1 MRIIVTRPEREALS
15 WTKQL
20 QARGLDAVALPLIAI
35 GPAPGN
41 DMSERWAN
49 LHNYDAVMFVSS
61 NAAQYFFE
69 PKQALAPDR
78 WAQEA
83 PKTRA
88 WSPGP
93 GTARTLLAAG
103 VPPAMLDTPALDAG
117 QFDSEALWDV
127 VHSQVHPG
135 HRTLV
140 VRGQEGDADA
150 LPHAGTGRE
159 WLARQLAAAG
169 GSVDFT
175 VAYTRH
181 APQFTPLQ
189 RQTAVAAA
197 GDGSVWLF
205 SSSQAVQHLQQWL
218 PGQPWQAARAVA
230 THPRIAEAARAA
242 GFGVVQE
249 TRPALD
255 DVMASIQT
263 LVPQPR
269 P

>member
-1 MRIIVTRPEREALS
+1 MRIIVTRPEREALA
-15 WTKQL
+15 WTEQL
-20 QARGLDAVALPLIAI
+20 QARGLNAVALPLIAI

-41 DMSERWAN
+41 DLRQCWDT
-49 LHNYDAVMFVSS
+49 LHSFDAVMFVSS

-69 PKQALAPDR
+69 SKQALAPVP
-78 WAQEA
+78 WSQIA

-103 VPPAMLDTPALDAG
+103 VPPHVLDTPPPDAG

-127 VHSQVHPG
+127 VHSQVRPG

-150 LPHAGTGRE
+150 TPHAGTGRE

-181 APQFTPLQ
+181 APQFTPPQ
-189 RQTAVAAA
+189 HQTALAAA

-218 PGQPWQAARAVA
+218 PGQSWQAARAIA
-230 THPRIAEAARAA
+230 THPRIAQAAEQA
-242 GFGVVQE
+242 GFGVVRAS
-249 TRPALD
+249 RPTLD
-255 DVMASIQT
+255 AVVASIES
-263 LVPQPR
+263 LP
-269 P
+269 